1 MSPLYRAEKAYA
13 TLLRWY
19 QDPKLTTT
27 PMWSLICLLSR
38 SMIRLELESVTTD
51 ATIRPVIEDAI
62 LSPST
67 RENENVKVT
76 EEHPSSMV
84 FGIDMIYMQEEW
96 VPSNCEFCIDDLDQ
110 QDWYYPFK
118 DSDFIHVGGLGGD
131 RQLLTCLLQ
140 GAYRC
145 CSPNGMLEIWD
156 SHVHFQDPH
165 GETGLHRLY
174 NDMDKAFKLD
184 GRSLDLPLQYLS
196 ELESHGFTDV
206 AEHVYRIPLNTEQ
219 PMTQR
224 SVVVSWADGFEAY
237 SMDLLVMHL
246 GKRHL
251 EVFLICAAARQALR
265 KGVEGWL
272 EM

>member
-1 MSPLYRAEKAYA
+1 M
-13 TLLRWY
+13 
-19 QDPKLTTT
+19 
-27 PMWSLICLLSR
+27 
-38 SMIRLELESVTTD
+38 D
-51 ATIRPVIEDAI
+51 ATIRPAIEDAI

-67 RENENVKVT
+67 RENENVKLRNIRRRWI
-76 EEHPSSMV
+76 P
-84 FGIDMIYMQEEW
+84 
-96 VPSNCEFCIDDLDQ
+96 PNCEFCIDDLDQ
-110 QDWYYPFK
+110 PDWYYPFRN
-118 DSDFIHVGGLGGD
+118 SEFIHVGGLGGD
-131 RQLLTCLLQ
+131 RQLLTCILY

-156 SHVHFQDPH
+156 SNVHFQDPY

-174 NDMDKAFKLD
+174 NDMNKAFRMD

-196 ELESHGFTDV
+196 EMERHGFTNV
-206 AEHVYRIPLNTEQ
+206 AEHVYRIPLNTAQ
-219 PMTQR
+219 PMTQQ

-237 SMDLLVMHL
+237 SMDLLVKHL

-272 EM
+272 EIRITSGRKPTAPL

>member
-1 MSPLYRAEKAYA
+1 M
-13 TLLRWY
+13 
-19 QDPKLTTT
+19 
-27 PMWSLICLLSR
+27 
-38 SMIRLELESVTTD
+38 D

-67 RENENVKVT
+67 RENEYVKLRNT
-76 EEHPSSMV
+76 RRRWFLGLIRYTCKKNGMDQDDGFHQGQSNSIRIP
-84 FGIDMIYMQEEW
+84 
-96 VPSNCEFCIDDLDQ
+96 PNCEFCIDDLDQ

-118 DSDFIHVGGLGGD
+118 DSEFMHVGGLGGD

-156 SHVHFQDPH
+156 SNVHFQDPH

-174 NDMDKAFKLD
+174 NDMDKAFKMDRRL
-184 GRSLDLPLQYLS
+184 LDLPLQYLS
-196 ELESHGFTDV
+196 EMESHGFTDV

-219 PMTQR
+219 PMTQK

-237 SMDLLVMHL
+237 SMDLLVKHL

>member
-1 MSPLYRAEKAYA
+1 MESRSETHYDSDVELDVYA
-13 TLLRWY
+13 HFIISNSRVL
-19 QDPKLTTT
+19 
-27 PMWSLICLLSR
+27 SSIGLLSR

-67 RENENVKVT
+67 RENENVKLRNT
-76 EEHPSSMV
+76 RRR
-84 FGIDMIYMQEEW
+84 W

-118 DSDFIHVGGLGGD
+118 DSDFIH
-131 RQLLTCLLQ
+131 